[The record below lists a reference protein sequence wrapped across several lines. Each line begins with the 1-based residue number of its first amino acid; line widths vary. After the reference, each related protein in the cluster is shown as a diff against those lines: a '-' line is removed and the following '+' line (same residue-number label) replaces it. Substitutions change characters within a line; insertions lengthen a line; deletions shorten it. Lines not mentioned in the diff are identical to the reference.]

1 MIIHKNEEFSHA
13 LALWLIIS
21 HIFTSQFPKHE
32 ILLHDL
38 QHYGQQSVE
47 AEDAVSELLLLLLR
61 QRRDQRLHAARLK
74 VGHLEGVLG
83 GK

>member
-1 MIIHKNEEFSHA
+1 MDWQATTSSKTLTIQCTKLSCFVCEFSHA

-21 HIFTSQFPKHE
+21 HIFTSQFLKHE

-47 AEDAVSELLLLLLR
+47 AEDAVTELLILLLR
-61 QRRDQRLHAARLK
+61 QR
-74 VGHLEGVLG
+74 GS
-83 GK
+83 